1 MVSLNLY
8 VCLRGKKSTDW
19 EYTLKKHNTHTH
31 THTDWEYI
39 LKKHNTHTHTHARM
53 HAQITLLPAR
63 KKLFDTES
71 WMSTDS
77 LCQVVFLNLLK

>member
-19 EYTLKKHNTHTH
+19 EYTLKKYNTHTH

-39 LKKHNTHTHTHARM
+39 LKKHNTHTHTHT
-53 HAQITLLPAR
+53 HACTHKSPSSPPE
-63 KKLFDTES
+63 KN
-71 WMSTDS
+71 S
-77 LCQVVFLNLLK
+77 LILNLG